1 MAYTPNQN
9 ILDNYAEVLINFAL
23 NDCKGVKKGEV
34 VLLQV
39 PECAKPLLVSL
50 RRKVLE
56 AGAHPIIKYQ
66 PDDMGREFFELANDE
81 QLNYFPQDYLKG
93 QIDEIDH
100 LVGVIA
106 ETNPKELEG
115 VDPKKIMQRS
125 KAFKPYMDW
134 RDKKEQEGRFT
145 WTLGLY
151 GTQAMADEAE
161 MSIEEYWAEIIK
173 ACYLDYENPVEEWRK
188 ITEEIER
195 VKDNL
200 NSLDI
205 VDLHVESE
213 EIDLHIGL
221 DENRKWLGGSGRN
234 IPSYEVFIS
243 PNKWKT
249 QGHIQFNQPLYRY
262 GSLIKDVYLEFVDG
276 KVVKSTASQGEEM
289 LHEMINTEGADMAGE
304 FSLTDSRLSRI
315 TKFMAE
321 TLYDENVG
329 GEQGNT
335 HVALGNA
342 YKDSYP
348 GNPSQVSQSQW
359 SEMGYNESVVHTD
372 IISTQKRT
380 VTATLSSGEK
390 KVIYDDGQFLI

>member
-23 NDCKGVKKGEV
+23 NDCKGVNKGEV

-39 PECAKPLLVSL
+39 PECAKPLLISL

-66 PDDMGREFFELANDE
+66 PDDIGREFFDLANDE
-81 QLNYFPQDYLKG
+81 QLEYFPKNYLKG
-93 QIDEIDH
+93 LIDEVDH
-100 LVGVIA
+100 LVGIVA
-106 ETNPKELEG
+106 DTNPKELEG
-115 VDPKKIMQRS
+115 VSPKKIMQRS
-125 KAFKPYMDW
+125 KVFKPYMDW
-134 RDKKEQEGRFT
+134 RNEKEQEGRFT
-145 WTLGLY
+145 WTMGLY
-151 GTQAMADEAE
+151 GTQAMADEAG
-161 MSIEEYWAEIIK
+161 MSIEEYWDEIIK
-173 ACYLDYENPVEEWRK
+173 ACYLDYENPVGEWRK

-213 EIDLHIGL
+213 GVDLHIGL

-249 QGHIQFNQPLYRY
+249 QGYIQFNQPLYRY

-276 KVVKSTASQGEEM
+276 RVVKSTASQGEEM
-289 LHEMINTEGADMAGE
+289 LHEMINAEGADMVGE

-335 HVALGNA
+335 HIALGNA

-348 GNPSQVSQSQW
+348 GDCLNVSESEW

-372 IISTQKRT
+372 IISTKKRT

-390 KVIYDDGQFLI
+390 KIIYDNGQFLI